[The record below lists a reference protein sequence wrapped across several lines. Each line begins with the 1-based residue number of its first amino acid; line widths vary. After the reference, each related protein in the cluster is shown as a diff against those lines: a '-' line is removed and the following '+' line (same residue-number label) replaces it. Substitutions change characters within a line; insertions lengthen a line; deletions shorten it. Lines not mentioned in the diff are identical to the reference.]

1 MRERD
6 HRFNSITRSFVA
18 QYARQST
25 SIKSHS
31 LPIGPVSVI
40 AKELDRRFFKNID
53 NLASMKASDLAGLR
67 LPSAGALL
75 PGADERRV
83 SETRNH
89 LVVSRYLFKLALT
102 NPGTSGVPLSDISS
116 LCSII
121 LAGTQAEVNHWFKR
135 IKPGDYRNLPIRLA
149 SNPKRIFPYQF
160 EVPGCMERFIQW
172 RDQMHH
178 AQQLHPLIL
187 ATHIYIYF
195 THIHPFPYG
204 NGTTGRSLMA
214 DYMIRQKYIPVVFL
228 DLDRKEHVKS
238 ISDAQDGNPEDLCAS
253 VVDALGQMLLQFN
266 LREHELI
273 E

>member
-1 MRERD
+1 MRD
-6 HRFNSITRSFVA
+6 
-18 QYARQST
+18 ST

-121 LAGTQAEVNHWFKR
+121 LAGT
-135 IKPGDYRNLPIRLA
+135 
-149 SNPKRIFPYQF
+149 
-160 EVPGCMERFIQW
+160 
-172 RDQMHH
+172 
-178 AQQLHPLIL
+178 
-187 ATHIYIYF
+187 
-195 THIHPFPYG
+195 
-204 NGTTGRSLMA
+204 
-214 DYMIRQKYIPVVFL
+214 
-228 DLDRKEHVKS
+228 
-238 ISDAQDGNPEDLCAS
+238 
-253 VVDALGQMLLQFN
+253 
-266 LREHELI
+266 
-273 E
+273 